1 MKSNLFDKIMETAAI
16 FILLAATIFVLVNW
30 STIPEQIPNHYNFKG
45 EPDDYGGR
53 GMLIFIMV
61 TGWLIVL
68 PMIILA
74 RFPNLWNTGVE
85 RTPANAAVINRITR
99 DLLSVMDFSMA
110 ILFGY
115 MMITPVLGIAMG
127 RWFMPLFLVLIFGN
141 IIVTLVRLL
150 RNR

>member
-1 MKSNLFDKIMETAAI
+1 MKSNLFDKIMEIAAI

-30 STIPEQIPNHYNFKG
+30 STLPDQIPSHYDFKG
-45 EPDDYGGR
+45 EPDDYSGR
-53 GMLIFIMV
+53 GTLIFLMV
-61 TGWLIVL
+61 TGWLVVL
-68 PMIILA
+68 PIIILA

-99 DLLSVMDFSMA
+99 DMLSVIILSMA

-141 IIVTLVRLL
+141 IIINVVRLL